1 MNLLMKSAV
10 AATLSITALSAN
22 ATTTLT
28 AVEAATGKIFSYNI
42 DTDETQDQFK
52 VAEAGNYS
60 FTLSGI
66 SDLTDYSFSLNTGS
80 LVKGYTSIATASSS
94 NGLTSFVASLLSG
107 VTYTSMFS
115 SGNYSNIATLTVAS
129 VPEPETYALMGVGLL
144 GLLAARRRKAM
155 ES

>member
-1 MNLLMKSAV
+1 MNILMKSTV
-10 AATLSITALSAN
+10 AAMLSLTALTAN

-28 AVEAATGKIFSYNI
+28 ALETATGKVYTYDIFN
-42 DTDETQDQFK
+42 DETQDQFK
-52 VAEAGNYS
+52 VPQAGNYS

-66 SDLTDYSFSLNTGS
+66 TDLTDYSYSLNTGS
-80 LVKGYTSIATASSS
+80 FSKGFTPIATASNF
-94 NGLTSFVASLLSG
+94 NGLTSFVASLVSG
-107 VTYTSMFS
+107 VTYTGMFS

-129 VPEPETYALMGVGLL
+129 VPEPETYALMAVGLL